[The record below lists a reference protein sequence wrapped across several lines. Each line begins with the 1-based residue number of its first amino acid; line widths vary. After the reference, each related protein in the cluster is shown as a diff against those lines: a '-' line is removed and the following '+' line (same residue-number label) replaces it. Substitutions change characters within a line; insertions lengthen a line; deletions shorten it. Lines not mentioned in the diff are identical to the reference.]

1 MRGRG
6 KWFWILLG
14 TETSQASFVSDV
26 REPSPTSM
34 NEARECSVE
43 ASAEPWRWCP
53 RCSHEL
59 ENHKCKLRC
68 PRCHYFMSCSDF
80 D

>member
-1 MRGRG
+1 
-6 KWFWILLG
+6 
-14 TETSQASFVSDV
+14 VSDE
-26 REPSPTSM
+26 RDGSIQQ
-34 NEARECSVE
+34 SVQ
-43 ASAEPWRWCP
+43 AEEITPEFPGEHWRWCP
-53 RCSHEL
+53 RCRHEL